1 MKAQTIL
8 LLLGTA
14 IASVVPQGAEQL
26 SKVENV
32 FEKKSCVGLNRMCIS
47 ALAQNPHIHC
57 QRDFTIR
64 ANYPL
69 RLLSR
74 YMQERG
80 VLFTIHLS
88 SGRAFEELF
97 RNSMC
102 VVGEKDQTI
111 CMLGG
116 GEKQHRPEV
125 LAEKGRRNNSIQ
137 TG

>member
-32 FEKKSCVGLNRMCIS
+32 FEKKSCVGLN
-47 ALAQNPHIHC
+47 L
-57 QRDFTIR
+57 
-64 ANYPL
+64 
-69 RLLSR
+69 
-74 YMQERG
+74 
-80 VLFTIHLS
+80 
-88 SGRAFEELF
+88 
-97 RNSMC
+97 
-102 VVGEKDQTI
+102 GEKDQTI